1 MSAGIIHQLYAGIAP
16 WLALSLLLLGR
27 NPYLSRKRVIGSLL
41 LAFFL
46 LRIQV
51 EIGGTNYWHLFAWCR
66 TLEMNPSFTFTGLLC
81 VALWQ
86 RLSGKSIFRA
96 EDWRA
101 AWVVG
106 ALAAFALYPMGL
118 GLTHL
123 DPYTW
128 GWGPALPIAISVIAC
143 VLLFAGNRFG
153 IILILP
159 LAGSLLHLQE
169 SGNFWDALMD
179 PFYGAASL
187 GGCVYLSLRRQRS
200 SISSCNHL
208 EF

>member
-1 MSAGIIHQLYAGIAP
+1 MTMSAETLHQFYAGLAP

-27 NPYLSRKRVIGSLL
+27 NPFLSRVRMVGSLL

-66 TLEMNPSFTFTGLLC
+66 TLEMNPSFTLTGLLC

-101 AWVVG
+101 ALIVG
-106 ALAAFALYPMGL
+106 AIAAFALYPLGL
-118 GLTHL
+118 GLTAF

-128 GWGPALPIAISVIAC
+128 GWGSLLPLAIAAC
-143 VLLFAGNRFG
+143 AMNLILKGSRFG

-159 LAGSLLHLQE
+159 LVGSLLHLQE
-169 SGNFWDALMD
+169 STNLWDALID
-179 PFYGAASL
+179 PIYGAVSL
-187 GGCVYLSLRRQRS
+187 VAVMMAVARFLRKV
-200 SISSCNHL
+200 
-208 EF
+208 